1 MWVQFPLPTPKE
13 KINMSILDIIELLK
27 EQGHSVQY
35 YHRKDGGY
43 VITRINGQSFRGKSG
58 NVVARQ
64 MTGQVLSHAR
74 IIQLARIRTH
84 KGHFGAEKK
93 EPLPKEL
100 IKEMRKVQRAWRKN
114 HPDIRGTISTSNVR
128 YYYTN
133 YGKEK
138 TLEALDKNMR
148 YAQGL
153 TYIDNVNFL
162 LDRIKGNLDKDGSS
176 AMQEV
181 YDLIKNKALEMREE
195 WMQQLHY
202 DCLQEWEN
210 GRISAEECARRMK
223 EIMSF

>member
-1 MWVQFPLPTPKE
+1 
-13 KINMSILDIIELLK
+13 MSILDIIEMLK
-27 EQGHSVQY
+27 EEGHSVQY
-35 YHRKDGGY
+35 FHRKDGGY
-43 VITRINGQSFRGKSG
+43 VITRIDGQSFRGKSG
-58 NVVARQ
+58 NVRARQ

-74 IIQLARIRTH
+74 IIQLARIRTP
-84 KGHFGAEKK
+84 KGRFGAEKK
-93 EPLPKEL
+93 EPLPEEL
-100 IKEMRKVQRAWRKN
+100 LKEMKKVQRAWRKN

-153 TYIDNVNFL
+153 AYIDNVNFL
-162 LDRIKGNLDKDGSS
+162 LNRIKNDLDKDYSS

-181 YDLIKNKALEMREE
+181 YDLIQRNAFSMREE
-195 WMQQLHY
+195 WMQRLHY

-210 GRISAEECARRMK
+210 GHISAEECARRMK
-223 EIMSF
+223 DIMSF